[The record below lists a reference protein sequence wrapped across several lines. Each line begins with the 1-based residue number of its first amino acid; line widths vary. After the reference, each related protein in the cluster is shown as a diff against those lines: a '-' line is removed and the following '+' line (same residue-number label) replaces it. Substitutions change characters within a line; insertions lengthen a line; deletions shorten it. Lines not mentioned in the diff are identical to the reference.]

1 MRHGDTDDATTG
13 SADIIGGMSKMKESS
28 QRRAWSDIRRGVF
41 MPEPLNDTDKH
52 WIEVT
57 EHSEMMCGSCKSFVM
72 GDPRVDTNTEQDELP
87 ELC

>member
-1 MRHGDTDDATTG
+1 
-13 SADIIGGMSKMKESS
+13 
-28 QRRAWSDIRRGVF
+28 
-41 MPEPLNDTDKH
+41 MPEPLNDTDEH